1 MQSIQDYN
9 LMDQVLAVVK
19 FPPQVILEEDQFYKK
34 NSWII
39 ALALFLTLL
48 KESLM
53 CKNIDIPCNQSN
65 YLALVDFLGY
75 RS

>member
-9 LMDQVLAVVK
+9 LMDKVLAVVK
-19 FPPQVILEEDQFYKK
+19 FPPILEEDQFYKK
-34 NSWII
+34 NSRVI

-53 CKNIDIPCNQSN
+53 CKKIDIPCNQSN
-65 YLALVDFLGY
+65 YLVLVDFLGY